1 MPTVQEGTVQ
11 PKNRVWYVSTEKYV
25 NPIVAYATERYG
37 RRARSFKEQQLALY
51 QAYSPAAL
59 NQAISQHISQTEN
72 VRLRI
77 ARGNADA
84 VAETNRSAN
93 NVLRAQQAEAGFA
106 QDERNLE
113 LRADIATAQTQ
124 SQATRR
130 SGGSSSG
137 STADPLPRGYNP
149 AASVDNELS
158 LFSSSMLRPE
168 VYRDPETVKTAM
180 ETLSKD
186 IGILMREAASDPQI
200 KGVGTVYKLARHIGG
215 VYNRIRDQDQA
226 GADAFL
232 ETAKEAMNESWHPG
246 KWSYVDSAVRLRNRA
261 DFEQW
266 SEEAIEAMAAVSSP
280 VSPLEYT
287 QSSSAAAGGAAAAA
301 VPAVTYDAKSSGVTI
316 PEFEEQERTTAA
328 EAEEILA
335 PFKQFMTTLQGEKAA
350 SQRLFTTPTAKPKA
364 KERKRWNPF
373 ARKDKD
379 KDLTET
385 VEPEIAVPESV
396 VPVVPVEPDAEPEDV
411 EVVEPESDL
420 DIESAALEQ
429 LNEDPEVAAGPPGAA
444 VPAPSAAQPAPSV
457 APPSPLSPRMTAS
470 SVATR
475 RGIANVPN
483 EEQTAALAMLEKQVI
498 KPLES
503 LGRVTSAFR
512 SKELN
517 AHKDI
522 GGHRNSRHMAGNA
535 VDLAPKPGVP
545 LAKLVKAANALVA
558 KGVAKKVIVYDTPAP
573 GHIHVAMK
581 RS

>member
-37 RRARSFKEQQLALY
+37 RRARSFKEQQLALW

-59 NQAISQHISQTEN
+59 NQAITQQMSQQEN

-77 ARGNADA
+77 AKGNADS

-93 NVLRAQQAEAGFA
+93 NVLRAQQSEAGFA

-113 LRADIATAQTQ
+113 LRAQIATAQTQ

-137 STADPLPRGYNP
+137 SGFSRLPTPYRPSQKVNGFLNNFYSKMLNQDVYSKPDKVKIEMEEMANNVGLVIADRQ
-149 AASVDNELS
+149 V
-158 LFSSSMLRPE
+158 
-168 VYRDPETVKTAM
+168 
-180 ETLSKD
+180 
-186 IGILMREAASDPQI
+186 Q
-200 KGVGTVYKLARHIGG
+200 GVGAVARLARHIGG
-215 VYNRIRDQDQA
+215 IYNEIRHTDEA

-232 ETAKEAMNESWHPG
+232 ETAKEAMKESWAPG
-246 KWSYVDSAVRLRNRA
+246 KWSYVSSAKRLLDTEFNTWV
-261 DFEQW
+261 D
-266 SEEAIEAMAAVSSP
+266 EAVDAAAAVSDP

-350 SQRLFTTPTAKPKA
+350 GQRLLTMPTAKPKA

-379 KDLTET
+379 LTET
-385 VEPEIAVPESV
+385 VEPEIAVPD
-396 VPVVPVEPDAEPEDV
+396 PVVPVEVGAEPEDV